1 MNKLLRVGEFGFT
14 IEDANKGGHK
24 FVCFLISQANKGL
37 FWLFSQSL
45 IVWLE
50 NVWDQSGKLV

>member
-24 FVCFLISQANKGL
+24 FVCFLISQANKGQ
-37 FWLFSQSL
+37 F
-45 IVWLE
+45 
-50 NVWDQSGKLV
+50 